1 MKEIEFIDLI
11 YKDEK
16 LKKRIEET
24 YAFEPNFNKAV
35 ENLLKIYDEYGVTD
49 SKLNLILKNN
59 NMMKNYTKDKSV
71 ILKGVLDIKEK

>member
-24 YAFEPNFNKAV
+24 YSFEPNFNKAV
-35 ENLLKIYDEYGVTD
+35 EK
-49 SKLNLILKNN
+49 
-59 NMMKNYTKDKSV
+59 
-71 ILKGVLDIKEK
+71 

>member
-24 YAFEPNFNKAV
+24 YAFEQNFNKAV

-59 NMMKNYTKDKSV
+59 NMMKNYTKDNSV

>member
-35 ENLLKIYDEYGVTD
+35 ENLLKI
-49 SKLNLILKNN
+49 
-59 NMMKNYTKDKSV
+59 
-71 ILKGVLDIKEK
+71 

>member
-24 YAFEPNFNKAV
+24 YSFEPNFNKAI

-49 SKLNLILKNN
+49 SKLNLI
-59 NMMKNYTKDKSV
+59 
-71 ILKGVLDIKEK
+71 